1 MQSDFQTIS
10 SPRKAKLLI
19 TSQSAFPPSPPRGD
33 LPGGDPGEDP
43 GDAGETESLSWPG
56 SSLES
61 LSLEVSREREV

>member
-1 MQSDFQTIS
+1 MLAKG
-10 SPRKAKLLI
+10 KALDYKSVCVPTL
-19 TSQSAFPPSPPRGD
+19 TPRGD

-61 LSLEVSREREV
+61 LSLDTSREREV